1 MNTEVVLDF
10 GSQHKRKERWPRS
23 EYSLESQET
32 EQALEH
38 VDRAL
43 VEPV

>member
-10 GSQHKRKERWPRS
+10 GSQHKRKERWPKS
-23 EYSLESQET
+23 EYSLGSQES

-38 VDRAL
+38 VDRAP